1 MGGATASTN
10 ETSAVSRN
18 IEFSPLSTTQDEPSV
33 PSVAR
38 LKQKCRWI
46 GCLLLLLATVLLI
59 LGGAWT
65 VSSLRGTDN
74 EDLIDAFRPIDTIN
88 RTTCPTTLIYPFR
101 VGCPQRCERA
111 THDDEPMYRM
121 SMAWYLG
128 DPTQPEGAAYDRGF
142 NYQCPLP
149 LVANFQ
155 AVTRALQQVIPTA
168 TNGLYVG
175 T

>member
-1 MGGATASTN
+1 M
-10 ETSAVSRN
+10 
-18 IEFSPLSTTQDEPSV
+18 TQDEASV

-46 GCLLLLLATVLLI
+46 GCLLLLLATV
-59 LGGAWT
+59 
-65 VSSLRGTDN
+65 SSLRGTDN
-74 EDLIDAFRPIDTIN
+74 EDLIDAFRPIDAIN

-111 THDDEPMYRM
+111 TQDDEPMYRM
-121 SMAWYLG
+121 FMAWYLG

-155 AVTRALQQVIPTA
+155 AATRA
-168 TNGLYVG
+168 
-175 T
+175 